1 MTESKTKIGDFCV
14 AAREEIKKV
23 IVGQDK
29 IIDPLLVAL
38 VCGGHVLL
46 EGVPG
51 TAKTLLVKALS
62 MASDCD
68 FKRIQF
74 TPDLMPSDVLGTS
87 IYDENSKCFTLK
99 KGPIFTN
106 FLLADEINR
115 TPPKTQSALLEA
127 MEEHQVTID
136 GVRHGFDEPFIVF
149 ATSNPIEYEGTY
161 PLPEAQ
167 LDRFLF
173 KITIGY
179 PAENMEKDIL
189 KKHHAGFNPR
199 ELNLSGIKKVIDR
212 TLFKDLH
219 TELNKIKVEESLFE
233 YIVKILE
240 KTRMHSDLALGAS
253 PRAGVMLLSAS
264 KGFAALR
271 GSAFL
276 TPDDIKFASRFV
288 LGHRIMIKPDAE
300 VEGINTETVLSDILC
315 SVEVPR

>member
-1 MTESKTKIGDFCV
+1 MTEPTTKIGEFYS

-38 VCGGHVLL
+38 LCGSHDLL

-51 TAKTLLVKALS
+51 TAKTLLVKAL
-62 MASDCD
+62 ALAADCD

-87 IYDENSKCFTLK
+87 IYDEGSKCFTLK

-106 FLLADEINR
+106 FLLADEVNR

-136 GVRHGFDEPFIVF
+136 GTRHCFEEPFVVF

-173 KITIGY
+173 KLNIGY
-179 PAENMEKDIL
+179 PSENMEKEIL

-199 ELNLSGIKKVIDR
+199 ELSLSGIKKVIDR
-212 TLFKDLH
+212 PVLKSIGA
-219 TELNKIKVEESLFE
+219 ELGNIKVDETLFE

-240 KTRMHSDLALGAS
+240 KTRAHSDLALGAS
-253 PRAGVMLLSAS
+253 PRAGVMLLNAS

-271 GSAFL
+271 GCSYL
-276 TPDDIKFASRFV
+276 TPDDVKFASRFV

-300 VEGINTETVLSDILC
+300 VEGITAETVLSDILG